1 MVWSTKCLKQ
11 NIYTRVSE
19 MQMGHRQS
27 FLQFLSR
34 TYISVLHQRAMTK
47 YISYLNIVLISTQRP
62 RMRTIPRGSKG
73 LAEGQC
79 WWVTLCQTH
88 FVLLGVVLMGAVWKV
103 KFEHCLSLKVSL
115 TCFYEF
121 VECTNLHIH
130 VLIAM
135 GIIVF

>member
-34 TYISVLHQRAMTK
+34 TYRNVLHQRAMTK
-47 YISYLNIVLISTQRP
+47 YMSYLNIMLISTQRP
-62 RMRTIPRGSKG
+62 RMKTISRGSKG

-79 WWVTLCQTH
+79 WWVSLCQTH
-88 FVLLGVVLMGAVWKV
+88 VVLLGVVLMGAVWKV
-103 KFEHCLSLKVSL
+103 KFEHCLGLKVSL
-115 TCFYEF
+115 TF
-121 VECTNLHIH
+121 L
-130 VLIAM
+130 
-135 GIIVF
+135 